1 MASGLDIVSR
11 PSPNFNDRRGGKTPT
26 ILVQHYTG
34 MQSAEAALERL
45 CDRDAGVS
53 SHYLID
59 EAGVIYQLVE
69 EEKRAWHAGVGY
81 WRGEE
86 DLNSASIGIEIVNP
100 GHEFGYQPFPEV
112 QIQSVIHLSKAIVER
127 HSIQPVNVIGHSDLA
142 PSRKQDPGELFPWE
156 RLAGEGVGLWISS
169 IEVAA
174 ISQAEVKEALKSL
187 GYDLE
192 SNGFDDVLLAFQRH
206 WVPDQLGE
214 GCTEK
219 TGSVAIALAKSVE
232 NLTRA

>member
-1 MASGLDIVSR
+1 MVSGLDIISR
-11 PSPNFNDRRGGKTPT
+11 PSPNFNERREGKKPT

-34 MQSAEAALERL
+34 MQSVEAALERL
-45 CDRDAGVS
+45 CNAEAGVS

-59 EAGVIYQLVE
+59 EAGVIFQLVE

-100 GHEFGYQPFPEV
+100 GHEFGYHPFPET
-112 QIQSVIHLSKAIVER
+112 QIQSVIRLSKTIVER

-142 PSRKQDPGELFPWE
+142 PSRKQDPGELFPWA
-156 RLAGEGVGLWISS
+156 RLAAEGIGLWVSG
-169 IEVAA
+169 IEEAPVP
-174 ISQAEVKEALKSL
+174 QADVKEAFKSL

-192 SNGFDDVLLAFQRH
+192 NNGFDDVLQAFQRH
-206 WVPDQLGE
+206 WAADQLGQ
-214 GCTEK
+214 GCTDK
-219 TGSVAIALAKSVE
+219 TGSVAIALVKSVE

>member
-1 MASGLDIVSR
+1 MASGLEIVSR
-11 PSPNFNDRRGGKTPT
+11 SSPNFNERREGKKPT

-59 EAGVIYQLVE
+59 EAGIIYQLVE

-127 HSIQPVNVIGHSDLA
+127 HSIQPMNVIGHSDLA
-142 PSRKQDPGELFPWE
+142 PSRKQDPGELFPWA
-156 RLAGEGVGLWISS
+156 RLAEEGIGLWVFG
-169 IEVAA
+169 IEEAPV
-174 ISQAEVKEALKSL
+174 SQADVKEALKSL

-192 SNGFDDVLLAFQRH
+192 SNGFEDVLLAFQRH
-206 WVPDQLGE
+206 WAVDQLGQ
-214 GCTEK
+214 GCTDK

>member
-1 MASGLDIVSR
+1 MAPAPDVISR
-11 PSPNFNDRRGGKTPT
+11 PSPNFNERRDGKKPT
-26 ILVQHYTG
+26 LLVQHYTG

-45 CDRDAGVS
+45 CDKKAGVS

-59 EAGVIYQLVE
+59 EAGVIFQLVD

-100 GHEFGYQPFPEV
+100 GHEFGYQPFPEP
-112 QIQSVIHLSKAIVER
+112 QIRSVIHLSKAIVER
-127 HSIQPVNVIGHSDLA
+127 HSIQPINVIGHSDLA
-142 PSRKQDPGELFPWE
+142 PSRKQDPGELFPWAH
-156 RLAGEGVGLWISS
+156 LAEEGIGLWISG
-169 IEVAA
+169 IEAA
-174 ISQAEVKEALKSL
+174 PVPKADVKEALKSL

-206 WVPDQLGE
+206 WVPDQLGQ

-219 TGSVAIALAKSVE
+219 TGSVAIALVNSVE